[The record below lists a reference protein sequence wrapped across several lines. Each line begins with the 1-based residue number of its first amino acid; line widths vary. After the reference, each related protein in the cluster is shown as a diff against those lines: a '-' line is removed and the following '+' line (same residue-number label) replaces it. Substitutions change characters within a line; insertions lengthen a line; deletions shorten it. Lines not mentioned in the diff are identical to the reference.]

1 MSYRSSQPRQS
12 SILWAMTPL
21 GGFLSRNETPTSDDV
36 YFSVAE
42 PESVDA
48 RHARRS

>member
-21 GGFLSRNETPTSDDV
+21 GGFLSRTDVPTSDDV

-42 PESVDA
+42 PELADT
-48 RHARRS
+48 HNARR

>member
-21 GGFLSRNETPTSDDV
+21 GGFLSRTDVPTSDDV
-36 YFSVAE
+36 YFSVVD
-42 PESVDA
+42 PELLDGYNT
-48 RHARRS
+48 RR